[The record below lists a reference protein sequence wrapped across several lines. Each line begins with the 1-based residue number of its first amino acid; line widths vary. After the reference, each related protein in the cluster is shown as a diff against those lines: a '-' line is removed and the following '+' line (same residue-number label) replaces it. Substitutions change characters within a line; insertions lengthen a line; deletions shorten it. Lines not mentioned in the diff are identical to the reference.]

1 MSALKETLILNSL
14 LNSTKSIIYFYDL
27 ENNRIRFLNQGIYT
41 DLGYDRIESDTV
53 SQEKFFEMIHEDDR
67 ANYLSYIESVV
78 FGREKKY
85 SVVDYRIRTK
95 RGDWRWYTDTISI
108 LNGGMGI
115 EKELIGYAVDISSF
129 KRKEET
135 YLREEIRLKAILENT
150 REYYFFLDLEFKILS
165 LNKNAK
171 NFLQSRLGRSIFEG
185 YSILECLPLE
195 KEEIF
200 VEKFNYALS
209 GQIIQYESH
218 FFNNNEKEWFQ
229 LRYLPV
235 RDKKGKITGV
245 CFVFM
250 DITDI
255 RYTNERLI
263 QLNRNLENI
272 VSERTKELKD
282 EVAQRKKTEDR
293 LIIALEKEK
302 ELNELKSKFIT
313 MVSHEFRTPMTVISM
328 SSQILENYGDTYN
341 KSDRDKHYKRMK
353 DAILSLNNLMEGV
366 LSISRAEASNI
377 PFAPKKVHL
386 EKFLQNLILNYETI
400 HSKYEFILTIEKN
413 ERTHYSLDLNLLSH
427 ILDNILN
434 NAIKYS
440 PNKNLIKIDVKFPKK
455 YIEFVIK
462 DFGLGIPK
470 EDQSQIFQ
478 SFYRGK
484 NVGNISGTGL
494 GLNLVKT
501 FVELHNGKIFFESS
515 ELDGTQFHVIIP
527 QDV

>member
-1 MSALKETLILNSL
+1 
-14 LNSTKSIIYFYDL
+14 
-27 ENNRIRFLNQGIYT
+27 
-41 DLGYDRIESDTV
+41 
-53 SQEKFFEMIHEDDR
+53 
-67 ANYLSYIESVV
+67 
-78 FGREKKY
+78 
-85 SVVDYRIRTK
+85 
-95 RGDWRWYTDTISI
+95 
-108 LNGGMGI
+108 
-115 EKELIGYAVDISSF
+115 
-129 KRKEET
+129 
-135 YLREEIRLKAILENT
+135 
-150 REYYFFLDLEFKILS
+150 
-165 LNKNAK
+165 
-171 NFLQSRLGRSIFEG
+171 
-185 YSILECLPLE
+185 
-195 KEEIF
+195 
-200 VEKFNYALS
+200 
-209 GQIIQYESH
+209 
-218 FFNNNEKEWFQ
+218 
-229 LRYLPV
+229 
-235 RDKKGKITGV
+235 
-245 CFVFM
+245 M

-341 KSDRDKHYKRMK
+341 KSDRDKHYKRIK